1 MTKVSV
7 KPVGIR
13 RALAADAG
21 ALNQIRSETPGPFA
35 PTRGLERHLAEPAV
49 YTYLAEDEV
58 PFGFVTVGPATD
70 LEHVGL
76 GEIREWFVSATH
88 QQRGYGR
95 KLLVHG
101 LTVLKRRMC
110 DSALIWLPVEVTR
123 TLDVILQHGFK
134 TYPAQ
139 RLVNVGE
146 LSSTEQAYLKDL
158 SDYF

>member
-1 MTKVSV
+1 MTKISV

-35 PTRGLERHLAEPAV
+35 LTRGLERHLAEPAV
-49 YTYLAEDEV
+49 YTYLAEDEA

-70 LEHVGL
+70 LEHSGM
-76 GEIREWFVSATH
+76 GEVREWFVSETY
-88 QQRGYGR
+88 QRRGYGR

-110 DSALIWLPVEVTR
+110 DSALIWLPAEAIR
-123 TLDVILQHGFK
+123 PLDVLLQHGFK
-134 TYPAQ
+134 AYSAQ
-139 RLVNVGE
+139 RVVNVDE

>member
-1 MTKVSV
+1 MTKGLV
-7 KPVGIR
+7 KQVGIR

-35 PTRGLERHLAEPAV
+35 PTRALGRLLAEPCV
-49 YTYLAEDEV
+49 YTYLVEDEV
-58 PFGFVTVGPATD
+58 PFGFVTVGPDTD

-76 GEIREWFVSATH
+76 GEIREWFVSTTY

-101 LTVLKRRMC
+101 LTVLKRKMC
-110 DSALIWLPVEVTR
+110 DSALIWLPVDVAR
-123 TLDVILQHGFK
+123 PLDVILQHGFK
-134 TYPAQ
+134 THPAQ
-139 RLVNVGE
+139 RLVNVGD
-146 LSSTEQAYLKDL
+146 LSSTEQAYVRDL

>member
-1 MTKVSV
+1 MGKVPV
-7 KPVGIR
+7 KQVGIR
-13 RALAADAG
+13 RAVAADAA
-21 ALNQIRSETPGPFA
+21 ALNQVRSETPGSFS
-35 PTRGLERHLAEPAV
+35 PTRVLERHLVEPAV

-70 LEHVGL
+70 LEQAGL
-76 GEIREWFVSATH
+76 GEIREWFVSANY

-110 DSALIWLPVEVTR
+110 DSALIWLPLEVTR
-123 TLDVILQHGFK
+123 PMDVLLQHGFIA
-134 TYPAQ
+134 YPAQ

-146 LSSTEQAYLKDL
+146 QASTEQAYLKDL
-158 SDYF
+158 GDHF

>member
-1 MTKVSV
+1 MEKVPV

-21 ALNQIRSETPGPFA
+21 ALNRIRSKAPGPFA
-35 PTRGLERHLAEPAV
+35 PTRALERHLVEPAV

-58 PFGFVTVGPATD
+58 PFGFVTIGPATD
-70 LEHVGL
+70 LEQGGL
-76 GEIREWFVSATH
+76 GEIREWFVSATY

-123 TLDVILQHGFK
+123 PRDVLLQHGFK
-134 TYPAQ
+134 SYPAQ
-139 RLVNVGE
+139 RLVNVDE
-146 LSSTEQAYLKDL
+146 QSITEQAYLKDL
-158 SDYF
+158 GDYF

>member
-1 MTKVSV
+1 MNKDPV
-7 KPVGIR
+7 KQVGIR

-21 ALNQIRSETPGPFA
+21 ALNQVRAETPGPFA
-35 PTRGLERHLAEPAV
+35 PTRELGRHLVEPAV

-70 LEHVGL
+70 LEQAGL
-76 GEIREWFVSATH
+76 GEIREWFVSATY

-110 DSALIWLPVEVTR
+110 DAALIWLPLEVTR
-123 TLDVILQHGFK
+123 PRDVLLQHGFK
-134 TYPAQ
+134 PYPAQ
-139 RLVNVGE
+139 RFVNVDE
-146 LSSTEQAYLKDL
+146 QSNTEQAYLKDL
-158 SDYF
+158 GDYF

>member
-1 MTKVSV
+1 MTKGLV
-7 KPVGIR
+7 KQVGIR

-35 PTRGLERHLAEPAV
+35 PTRELGRHLAEPAV

-58 PFGFVTVGPATD
+58 PFGFVTVGPDTD

-76 GEIREWFVSATH
+76 GEIREWFVSTTY

-101 LTVLKRRMC
+101 LSVLRRRMC

-123 TLDVILQHGFK
+123 TLDVLLQHGFK